1 MSILLALGATHHH
14 LIDMRLRMKVGLIV
28 ETGEAREVHQ
38 MCVLLGYGADGICPY
53 LVFEMAKSLRA
64 EGVLDASFT
73 DKVLFEVSNKIVFSN
88 FNLDILYI

>member
-1 MSILLALGATHHH
+1 
-14 LIDMRLRMKVGLIV
+14 MKVGLIV

-73 DKVLFEVSNKIVFSN
+73 DKILFEVSDYNVLNCLIF
-88 FNLDILYI
+88 